1 MRVLLLGST
10 GVIGRRVA
18 AELARTEEV
27 TDLIV
32 GGRNYETLRRSTSL
46 LGENTRAALLD
57 LEDDAL
63 LGTACVQADVVV
75 NCCGPAHL
83 TELPAASAAI
93 EAGVAYVSL
102 GNDYAAAGA
111 VAELD
116 ERARSTGATVVSGCG
131 LSPGITTLLA
141 ALAREELDDVTE
153 TEISI
158 AHSYRDLP
166 TETQTSHLLH
176 TLEAPGATINDYE
189 LEVDRS
195 GDSPHLNYFPEPV
208 GWVETVGCSHPELH
222 NLKSQGLR
230 SLTVGFGLTEK
241 AAMDALR
248 SLALTPM
255 TSTRVAQRVLNLALA
270 LPPRG
275 PRWSAARVD
284 VVGHRDGHTATV
296 SLGVVDHLINLASS
310 PMILATLK
318 LGKGQRSPGVRSPAE
333 AFDHRDFL
341 AQLGGRGTRIA
352 RLEPLAL

>member
-1 MRVLLLGST
+1 MRVLLLGGT
-10 GVIGRRVA
+10 GIVGRRVA
-18 AELARTEEV
+18 AELARRDEV
-27 TDLIV
+27 NDLII
-32 GGRNYETLRRSTSL
+32 GGRNYETLHRSTSL
-46 LGENTRAALLD
+46 LGEKARAALLD

-75 NCCGPAHL
+75 NCCGPSHL

-116 ERARSTGATVVSGCG
+116 ERARSTGSTVVTGCG
-131 LSPGITTLLA
+131 LSPGITTLLT
-141 ALAREELDDVTE
+141 ALAQEEFDDVTE
-153 TEISI
+153 TEISL

-166 TETQTSHLLH
+166 TEAHTAHLLH
-176 TLEAPGATINDYE
+176 MLGAPGASISDYE

-195 GDSPHLNYFPEPV
+195 GDSPHRVYFPEPV

-222 NLKSQGLR
+222 NLRSQGLR
-230 SLTVGFGLTEK
+230 SLSVGLGLTEK
-241 AAMDALR
+241 GAMDALR
-248 SLALTPM
+248 ALTRIPLA
-255 TSTRVAQRVLNLALA
+255 TTNVAQRTLNVALA

-284 VVGHRDGHTATV
+284 VVGHSGGHTATV
-296 SLGVVDHLINLASS
+296 SLGVVDHLMNLASS

-318 LGKGQRSPGVRSPAE
+318 LGQGQRSPGVMSPAE
-333 AFDHRDFL
+333 AFDPRDFL
-341 AQLGGRGTRIA
+341 AQLGGRGTRVA
-352 RLEPLAL
+352 RLEAVAL